1 MITMNQLI
9 KTLLLNNKIIKMY
22 KWALEVS
29 VGNQLRKKKNNKEN
43 ENLVLFGSILRNH
56 QHNK

>member
-9 KTLLLNNKIIKMY
+9 KTLLLNNKIIKIY

-29 VGNQLRKKKNNKEN
+29 VGNQLRKKKNNRDN
-43 ENLVLFGSILRNH
+43 ENLVRFGSVLSNH